1 MTGYVVATGVGSI
14 DEGDAVYVAY
24 LPDGPILELR
34 GTAALIWR
42 EALEGPRETLAERIS
57 SAVVAR
63 PADVS
68 VDVMAFIELMVAKGL
83 IAAAPVGDTEHI
95 R

>member
-1 MTGYVVATGVGSI
+1 MTGYVVAAGVGSI
-14 DEGDAVYVAY
+14 DEGDAVYVAH

-42 EALEGPRETLAERIS
+42 EALEGPRETLAERVS

-63 PADVS
+63 PSEVS
-68 VDVMAFIELMVAKGL
+68 VHDMAFIELLVGKGL
-83 IAAAPVGDTEHI
+83 IVAAEVGDTELI
-95 R
+95 C